1 MDCIGLFCE
10 DIREE
15 LSGSHS
21 IIGVMPDNINIQG
34 PGIREPG
41 GQLIFPKMGFYVRA
55 NFETRQT
62 APRRIATEVRIP
74 GREVMKLGV
83 LGPET
88 IEKAFADSAT
98 NNQPFVGVIFK
109 SVVAPISISQS
120 GIATLQ
126 IIVDGQEQI
135 CGTLN
140 IRIIGQSDISNA

>member
-15 LSGSHS
+15 FSGSHS
-21 IIGVMPDNINIQG
+21 IIGVMPDNINLQG
-34 PGIREPG
+34 PENQEPG

-55 NFETRQT
+55 NFETQQT
-62 APRRIATEVRIP
+62 APGRIATEVRIP
-74 GREVMKLGV
+74 GHQVIKLGV

-98 NNQPFVGVIFK
+98 NNLPFVGMIFK

-120 GIATLQ
+120 GIATLH

-135 CGTLN
+135 CGALN
-140 IRIIGQSDISNA
+140 IKLIG